1 MLKWYENIYCA
12 GDVDPWA
19 VMQKINSGSYNAGV
33 YLVTI
38 SANEK
43 EQLDILRSSELSKK
57 EIEKRCGMIIGIGKT
72 RQNTYEIVA
81 ELAEDVL
88 AKTGTCDIRGY
99 FENMDTG
106 AF

>member
-1 MLKWYENIYCA
+1 MLKWYDNLYCA
-12 GDVDPWA
+12 GDVDPW
-19 VMQKINSGSYNAGV
+19 VTMEKINSGRYDAGV

-43 EQLDILRSSELSKK
+43 EQLDIIRSSELKKK
-57 EIEKRCGMIIGIGKT
+57 EIERRCGMVIGIAKT
-72 RQNTYEIVA
+72 RQNTYELVA

-88 AKTGTCDIRGY
+88 AKTGSCNIRAY
-99 FENMDTG
+99 FENNNTG